1 MTLQQEYLHL
11 CQAIDQIQWQMF
23 KQGKKENEFMQR
35 ELRHLQN
42 QMRQLYHLAT
52 GKIIQETRCV
62 EGNRPEGRE

>member
-1 MTLQQEYLHL
+1 MTLQNEYLRL
-11 CQAIDQIQWQMF
+11 CQAIDQVQWQMF
-23 KQGKKENEFMQR
+23 KQGKKDNEFMQR

-52 GKIIQETRCV
+52 GKIIQEVGRV